1 MGQPKSSH
9 LKMGVHGVEQPT
21 AFSLGK
27 KDNFLAGGNQQQSN
41 ITAMIVVVCVG
52 LMIAFLVL
60 GIVRLRAAHNRQT
73 KEELQAEVEMAWDDS
88 ALNITVNPSDEDIM
102 VEDDLYQDEDEDDIE
117 EESDEECTRHHPG
130 AGAGGRRARLE
141 WDNDI

>member
-1 MGQPKSSH
+1 MGVEMADKVSKISVQVQPKSSH

-88 ALNITVNPSDEDIM
+88 ALNITVNPIDEA
-102 VEDDLYQDEDEDDIE
+102 EDEDDIE

-130 AGAGGRRARLE
+130 AGAGGRRDRL
-141 WDNDI
+141 